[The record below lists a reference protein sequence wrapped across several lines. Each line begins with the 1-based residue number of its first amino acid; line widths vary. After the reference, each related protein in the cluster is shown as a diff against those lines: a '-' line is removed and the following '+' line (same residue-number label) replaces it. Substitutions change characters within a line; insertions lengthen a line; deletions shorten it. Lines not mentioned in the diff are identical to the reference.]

1 MTKSILYIATG
12 LIVLAIVL
20 FFMGQNTFAP
30 LALII
35 GFGLLAYCFNQ
46 MPGFKSYVFTV
57 GILAA
62 VTVSMSYPQYFLGI
76 GDFSFKKLIVPLL
89 QIIMLGMGTTMS
101 FKDFTDVVKMPKAV
115 GVGLLAQF
123 IIMPLTGFILTRVFN
138 FEPEIAAGIILI
150 GCCPSG
156 LASNVMSY
164 IAGANVALSITL
176 TSIATLLAPVLTP
189 FLMKNLAG
197 AMVPVDFWAMLI
209 DICKM
214 ILIPVILG
222 FAINHFL
229 SSRITWL
236 NKVMPLVSMLAIGLI
251 IIVIT
256 ANGRD
261 NLLKVGGLLI
271 LACFLHNTI
280 GYFVGYLF
288 AKASGLDKR
297 SCRTVAIEVG
307 LQNAGLAS
315 GLALSMGKV
324 ATVGLASAI
333 FGPLMNMTGSMLA
346 SYWKER
352 PV

>member
-1 MTKSILYIATG
+1 
-12 LIVLAIVL
+12 
-20 FFMGQNTFAP
+20 
-30 LALII
+30 
-35 GFGLLAYCFNQ
+35 
-46 MPGFKSYVFTV
+46 
-57 GILAA
+57 
-62 VTVSMSYPQYFLGI
+62 
-76 GDFSFKKLIVPLL
+76 
-89 QIIMLGMGTTMS
+89 LGMGTTMS

-123 IIMPLTGFILTRVFN
+123 IIMPMTGLILTKVFR

-189 FLMKNLAG
+189 FLMKTLG
-197 AMVPVDFWAMLI
+197 GTMVPVDFWAMLI

-214 ILIPVILG
+214 ILIPVALG

-229 SSRITWL
+229 NSRISWL

-261 NLLKVGGLLI
+261 NLLKVGVWLI

-280 GYFVGYLF
+280 GYFAGYWF
-288 AKASGLDKR
+288 AKLSGLDKR

-333 FGPLMNMTGSMLA
+333 FGPLMNTTGSMLA